1 MPSFF
6 VLQNILVSLRR
17 LEGSEHLVS
26 RRRESF
32 IAVKVVEGSADILNS
47 RPAVVAELT
56 VFRQDRSCVGV
67 VVEGV
72 AFYFSPP
79 VIRTAAAISSSP
91 VAVWWSFM

>member
-26 RRRESF
+26 RRRKSF
-32 IAVKVVEGSADILNS
+32 IAVKVIEGRADILNS

-56 VFRQDRSCVGV
+56 VFRQDRSCIGV

-72 AFYFSPP
+72 GLDRFCGLWYSIAKGQ
-79 VIRTAAAISSSP
+79 VLI
-91 VAVWWSFM
+91 